1 MFQSFSYNTFY
12 DGVSV
17 VSVQTKSWDLFISR
31 YCIWPMFFL

>member
-17 VSVQTKSWDLFISR
+17 VSVQTKVEIFSLADIAFGP
-31 YCIWPMFFL
+31 CFF